1 MLRLCDLWPKSHWG
15 THSLYKSCSYNWHR
29 HMQQNSRQTSA
40 VISPV
45 LLYPVLMTDQVCLY
59 DGKRA
64 MANSSDAFSTVLRCT
79 QSWDCWVP
87 NYFQFQFPVFFFFFY
102 FTFFASSFPELFSP
116 WNAFII
122 YPSSLQEAFS
132 EWAGSDY
139 MVLRS
144 PPAPDS
150 SQKDRWLI
158 GTSCLA
164 STYVVV
170 DSLTIRDD
178 SGNRP

>member
-1 MLRLCDLWPKSHWG
+1 MTQTHATEFQADICSDLPSTAVPSAYDRSSLSIWWEKSYGKQFRRFLHC
-15 THSLYKSCSYNWHR
+15 TALHSVMGLLGSQLLS
-29 HMQQNSRQTSA
+29 
-40 VISPV
+40 VPV
-45 LLYPVLMTDQVCLY
+45 PC
-59 DGKRA
+59 
-64 MANSSDAFSTVLRCT
+64 
-79 QSWDCWVP
+79 
-87 NYFQFQFPVFFFFFY
+87 FFFFLMLPFVLPP
-102 FTFFASSFPELFSP
+102 FPELFSP

>member
-1 MLRLCDLWPKSHWG
+1 MISG
-15 THSLYKSCSYNWHR
+15 QSLIEVPIHFINLVVIIDTDTCNRIPGR
-29 HMQQNSRQTSA
+29 HLQW
-40 VISPV
+40 SPQ
-45 LLYPVLMTDQVCLY
+45 YC
-59 DGKRA
+59 
-64 MANSSDAFSTVLRCT
+64 CT
-79 QSWDCWVP
+79 QCLWQIKSVYMMGKELWQTVQMLSPLYCVALSHGIVG
-87 NYFQFQFPVFFFFFY
+87 FPITYSSSSLFFFFLMLPFVLPP
-102 FTFFASSFPELFSP
+102 FPELFSP